1 MWEFNIGWFLAG
13 IAAIVVGTLII
24 VFHKWIGDNFASGMV
39 SYGKIKLFGLAA
51 IGIGLLFMTNLHTT
65 LLRLIFH
72 IIMPSKF

>member
-13 IAAIVVGTLII
+13 IAAIVAGALII

-51 IGIGLLFMTNLHTT
+51 ISIGLLFMTNLHTT